1 MTVLLFWGRIILKC
15 QVATKKNFRSS
26 DRKIFK
32 KERTN
37 LEENTKLPQEE
48 SIKQPKKDEY
58 HLKQIT
64 IIALAI
70 FITFCCCILFFF
82 IIYRYNGFTD
92 FWKQLTQILQPVI
105 IGLVVAYLLNPLMK
119 WVDGKMYGILTERV
133 KNEEK
138 AKNLARGLAITA
150 SLLFLVGIV
159 VLLIAAIVPS
169 ILQSIQGVVTTLPS
183 EVKSLVAWIN
193 DFAKGDSQVA
203 DIAERVITEASNFF
217 ENWMKN
223 TFIPQAEVYIASV
236 TSGVILT
243 VKFFINIVV
252 GLIISVY
259 VMANQEKFAGQA
271 KKIIFAIFKP
281 VRANVIVRTIRKS
294 NEIFGGF
301 ISGKILDSAIIGV
314 LAYIVLAIMKMP
326 DTVLVAVIIGVT
338 NIIPFFGPF
347 IGAIPSFI
355 IIVLQNP
362 MQGLYFLIFVVILQQ
377 IDGNIIGPKILGNS
391 TGLSSFWVVFA
402 ILVFGGLWGFPGM
415 LLGVPIMAVIYYIV
429 RNIVE
434 YILKRRGIPVDKI
447 DYVNLNK
454 IDKVTNQPIYNYE
467 EKVKKSQKKLAKKP
481 EDKA

>member
-1 MTVLLFWGRIILKC
+1 M
-15 QVATKKNFRSS
+15 
-26 DRKIFK
+26 
-32 KERTN
+32 
-37 LEENTKLPQEE
+37 EENTKLPQEE
-48 SIKQPKKDEY
+48 SIIQPKKDEY

-119 WVDGKMYGILTERV
+119 WVDGKMYGILTERM

-183 EVKSLVAWIN
+183 EVKSLIAWIN

-223 TFIPQAEVYIASV
+223 TFIPQAEIYIASV

-294 NEIFGGF
+294 NDIFGGF

>member
-1 MTVLLFWGRIILKC
+1 M
-15 QVATKKNFRSS
+15 
-26 DRKIFK
+26 
-32 KERTN
+32 
-37 LEENTKLPQEE
+37 EENTKLPQEE

-119 WVDGKMYGILTERV
+119 WVDGKMYGILMEHV

-183 EVKSLVAWIN
+183 EVKSLIAWIN

-217 ENWMKN
+217 EKWMKN

-326 DTVLVAVIIGVT
+326 DTVLIAVIIGVT

-362 MQGLYFLIFVVILQQ
+362 MQGLYFLIFVIILQQ

-434 YILKRRGIPVDKI
+434 YILKRRGIPADKI